1 VALAILG
8 NIATTARGVADAPL
22 AREPCVGADLR
33 QISDFKGQV
42 WVISNEFRREA
53 FPQKN
58 RAVTLKSNE
67 CAVWPAAP
75 APHPHNER
83 LSTCVTSTMQMSSD
97 EKRISVCLLFRA
109 THVCG
114 YAFSY
119 REGPY
124 YTEGASTRVS
134 RMHAPALAHAQ
145 PDPYP
150 TPAIPPSPNGTN
162 SAACAPSKRESRR
175 GPIMRDADPS

>member
-1 VALAILG
+1 VWLSRSW
-8 NIATTARGVADAPL
+8 ATSRPRLVELPTRGH
-22 AREPCVGADLR
+22 PCE
-33 QISDFKGQV
+33 QISVRSPTLRVRFGL
-42 WVISNEFRREA
+42 ISNEFRREA